1 MSIFNHIFTSKFNM
15 RTIPALLTLLNNE
28 FENFVIINLSNKTED
43 LQKYKL
49 SLSSK
54 SKSVECDLN
63 IDYLDDGNLR
73 LEIIYDKLLKKL
85 IENTTKQKTVYVF
98 KKEEVEY
105 FLHDEDRIQ
114 RIMYRQFQVVFAYLA
129 LIENKN
135 EKQKLKLI

>member
-1 MSIFNHIFTSKFNM
+1 MSIINHISTLCVDM
-15 RTIPALLTLLNNE
+15 QTIPELLTLLNDE
-28 FENFVIINLSNKTED
+28 FGNFVIINLSNETED

-54 SKSVECDLN
+54 SKSVECYFN

-73 LEIIYDKLLKKL
+73 LEIIYDKLLKKF
-85 IENTTKQKTVYVF
+85 IENTTRQKTVYVL
-98 KKEEVEY
+98 KKKGLDY
-105 FLHDEDRIQ
+105 FLFGEGK
-114 RIMYRQFQVVFAYLA
+114 IMYRQFQVVFAYLA